1 MTRGVALALL
11 VAAAV
16 LLATGSAGFSEVG
29 ADRSTDISVASD
41 RNAYL
46 GIETVDGNSGIV
58 GGDPV
63 TVFRLTDRFLSDV
76 TLTGLTTGSSVV
88 SIVTSTPAGIGDASA
103 PLEVQVRCTAETNG
117 KTAQFTITAEGPD
130 VEVSAD
136 RAVTITCE
144 EPEVQSV
151 NFRGCGNAHIEADDA
166 VYPLTV
172 TKTVENPSGGTSTST
187 VTIDS
192 DGTVGG
198 SSGGKL
204 VAVEADGETYTNDN
218 TCQSANSG
226 GAGQSG

>member
-1 MTRGVALALL
+1 
-11 VAAAV
+11 
-16 LLATGSAGFSEVG
+16 
-29 ADRSTDISVASD
+29 
-41 RNAYL
+41 
-46 GIETVDGNSGIV
+46 
-58 GGDPV
+58 
-63 TVFRLTDRFLSDV
+63 
-76 TLTGLTTGSSVV
+76 VV
-88 SIVTSTPAGIGDASA
+88 SSAPAGIDAADPLDVAVQCTSA
-103 PLEVQVRCTAETNG
+103 ADSASV
-117 KTAQFTITAEGPD
+117 QFTITARGPAERAT
-130 VEVSAD
+130 VR

-204 VAVEADGETYTNDN
+204 VAVEADGETYTNGN

-226 GAGQSG
+226 GTGQSG